1 MERQRGRID
10 RRLFMDTQVEKE
22 DNEMGVTN
30 IERLEYK
37 VGD

>member
-10 RRLFMDTQVEKE
+10 RRPFMDKQVEKE

-30 IERLEYK
+30 IERFEYK
-37 VGD
+37 VGE